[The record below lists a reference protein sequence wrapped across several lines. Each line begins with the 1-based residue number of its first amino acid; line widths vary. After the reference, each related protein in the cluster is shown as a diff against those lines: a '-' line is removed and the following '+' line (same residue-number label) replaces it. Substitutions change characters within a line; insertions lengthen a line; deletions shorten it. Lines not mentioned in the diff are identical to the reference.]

1 MERLAKINSGPVKQ
15 MEGRMV
21 AEKIGAK
28 EYVECSA
35 ITRRG
40 VREAF
45 EMAAKI
51 AMRVDKRKARKRRT
65 GCVLQ

>member
-1 MERLAKINSGPVKQ
+1 
-15 MEGRMV
+15 MV
-21 AEKIGAK
+21 AENIGAK

-35 ITRRG
+35 KTRGG

-51 AMRVDKRKARKRRT
+51 TMRVDKRKARKRRT

>member
-1 MERLAKINSGPVKQ
+1 
-15 MEGRMV
+15 MV

-35 ITRRG
+35 KTRRG

-51 AMRVDKRKARKRRT
+51 TMRVDKRKARKRRT